1 MLRRKFIA
9 QTGLTAAAMTV
20 LPSIN
25 TYAETKAEKVRL
37 AIIGTGL
44 RGQNHLDLILRR
56 ADTELVAI
64 CDINDKMLEA
74 AKAMIAKSGKSMPQV
89 FTGDSYAWKKMITK
103 HQLDGIIIATP
114 WEWHNDY
121 RIYSSRYQICR
132 L

>member
-9 QTGLTAAAMTV
+9 QTGFTAAAMTV

-64 CDINDKMLEA
+64 CDIHDKMLEA
-74 AKAMIAKSGKSMPQV
+74 AKAMITKSGKAMP
-89 FTGDSYAWKKMITK
+89 
-103 HQLDGIIIATP
+103 
-114 WEWHNDY
+114 
-121 RIYSSRYQICR
+121 RYLREILMHGR
-132 L
+132 K

>member
-64 CDINDKMLEA
+64 CDINDKMLE
-74 AKAMIAKSGKSMPQV
+74 V
-89 FTGDSYAWKKMITK
+89 YATSIYGRFLCMEK
-103 HQLDGIIIATP
+103 
-114 WEWHNDY
+114 NDY
-121 RIYSSRYQICR
+121 ETSA
-132 L
+132 